1 MNQTDVIYDLAAAA
15 AAQICNLHL
24 HEDPCM
30 RFPSVLRVIEAALR
44 IALMEARHTMLTP
57 SEN

>member
-1 MNQTDVIYDLAAAA
+1 MNQIDAVSDLAAAA
-15 AAQICNLHL
+15 AAQIVNLHL
-24 HEDPCM
+24 HEDPCT
-30 RFPSVLRVIEAALR
+30 RFQAVQRVIEAALR